1 MGYYVVSEYDT
12 NIKET
17 DKKGDLIDLDMIRYE
32 KKEDLIK
39 YVLDILKE
47 DVQHANS
54 ELRSPAQQTKEL
66 EIWRDLRNTA
76 MEEFEKQK

>member
-54 ELRSPAQQTKEL
+54 ELRSLAQQTKEL